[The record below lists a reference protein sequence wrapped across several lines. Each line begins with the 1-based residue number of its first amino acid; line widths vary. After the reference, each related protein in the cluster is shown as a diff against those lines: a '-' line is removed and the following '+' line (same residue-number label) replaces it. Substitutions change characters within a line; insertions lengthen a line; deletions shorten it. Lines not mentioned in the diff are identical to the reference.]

1 MSKVYLV
8 ASGKGGTGKTMFS
21 VNLGASYAQKGYR
34 VVVVDM
40 DMGLRNLDLY
50 LGLENNVVFDVYD
63 VVTGV
68 CPIRQALIRDRRIDG
83 LYMIGSSPER
93 DKGDLTPLHIQVL
106 CEKLKEQFD
115 YIIIDSPSGI
125 DDGLVLASAGADAA
139 IIVTTPEY
147 AALRDADAVDRELV
161 RLGVKKRYLVLNKLI
176 AEMMNS
182 GYIPRLRVISSIMRA
197 KLIGIIQFDMNINIS
212 TNLGQPIVL
221 KKGTYIQ
228 QNFEN
233 ICDRL
238 IEEEGR

>member
-1 MSKVYLV
+1 M
-8 ASGKGGTGKTMFS
+8 
-21 VNLGASYAQKGYR
+21 
-34 VVVVDM
+34 
-40 DMGLRNLDLY
+40 
-50 LGLENNVVFDVYD
+50 
-63 VVTGV
+63 
-68 CPIRQALIRDRRIDG
+68 
-83 LYMIGSSPER
+83 
-93 DKGDLTPLHIQVL
+93 
-106 CEKLKEQFD
+106 
-115 YIIIDSPSGI
+115 
-125 DDGLVLASAGADAA
+125 LASAGADAA

>member
-1 MSKVYLV
+1 M
-8 ASGKGGTGKTMFS
+8 
-21 VNLGASYAQKGYR
+21 SYAETKDKGYKSLE
-34 VVVVDM
+34 VLVGLIQEVVDRM
-40 DMGLRNLDLY
+40 Q
-50 LGLENNVVFDVYD
+50 EADVP
-63 VVTGV
+63 V
-68 CPIRQALIRDRRIDG
+68 PMIR
-83 LYMIGSSPER
+83 
-93 DKGDLTPLHIQVL
+93 
-106 CEKLKEQFD
+106 
-115 YIIIDSPSGI
+115 
-125 DDGLVLASAGADAA
+125 
-139 IIVTTPEY
+139 
-147 AALRDADAVDRELV
+147 
-161 RLGVKKRYLVLNKLI
+161 NKLI